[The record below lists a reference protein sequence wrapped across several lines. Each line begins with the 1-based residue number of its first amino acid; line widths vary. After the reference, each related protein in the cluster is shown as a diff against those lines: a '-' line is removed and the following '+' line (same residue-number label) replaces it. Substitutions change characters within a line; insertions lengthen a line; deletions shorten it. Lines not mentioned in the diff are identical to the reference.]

1 MYPKFMKKLFT
12 DDGVLLAINK
22 CKSGARQQL
31 ESSVGYV
38 LGVAV
43 AIA

>member
-1 MYPKFMKKLFT
+1 MKKLFT

-22 CKSGARQQL
+22 CKSGARQRL
-31 ESSVGYV
+31 VSSVGFAFSV
-38 LGVAV
+38 VA